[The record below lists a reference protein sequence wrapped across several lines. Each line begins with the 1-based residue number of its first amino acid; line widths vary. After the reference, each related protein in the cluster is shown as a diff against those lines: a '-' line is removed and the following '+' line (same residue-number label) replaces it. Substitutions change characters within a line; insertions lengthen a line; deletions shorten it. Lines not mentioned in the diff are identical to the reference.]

1 MKLVSSECVIL
12 KHQDFA
18 DSDLLVTF
26 LTRDKGRLKGIVKG
40 SKKITG
46 RGVGSFEPM
55 TVGTIH
61 YTEKPGSDL
70 VNIRKCDPRPPYL
83 FLQQDYRKL
92 ILAGYLA
99 DLMQIT
105 TIPATEAERFH
116 ALLSD
121 ALGRLCGDMA
131 GRDLALLRL
140 GYELDYLQLLGLQF
154 HWHACIRCGARV
166 YQRTEGRL
174 RLIRQETHQAD
185 IPAGGL
191 RCPDCRASAAGLL
204 EVSPGTLAFLAAWR
218 GGSSGS
224 TRAADGDGTQVRPT
238 RLAVHELEEILMRHL
253 VHQLERKPRSLALL
267 PPAEDWLGDG
277 G

>member
-18 DSDLLVTF
+18 ESDLLVMF

-55 TVGTIH
+55 TIGVMH
-61 YTEKPGSDL
+61 YTEKNGSDL

-92 ILAGYLA
+92 ILAGYFA

-105 TIPATEAERFH
+105 TIPAAEAERYH
-116 ALLSD
+116 ALLSA
-121 ALGRLCGDMA
+121 ALARLCSDVS
-131 GRDLALLRL
+131 GRDLVLLRL
-140 GYELDYLQLLGLQF
+140 GFELDFMHLQGLQF
-154 HWHACIRCGARV
+154 NWHACVQCGARIF
-166 YQRTEGRL
+166 QRSEGRL
-174 RLIRQETHQAD
+174 RLIRQEAHQAD
-185 IPAGGL
+185 FSAGGI
-191 RCPDCRASAAGLL
+191 RCPDCRAAASGVMD
-204 EVSPGTLAFLAAWR
+204 VSPGTLAFLAAWR
-218 GGSSGS
+218 GNTGGDP
-224 TRAADGDGTQVRPT
+224 DGAKAQPT
-238 RLAVHELEEILMRHL
+238 RLAVRELEAVLTRHL

-267 PPAEDWLGDG
+267 PPVEEWLGA
-277 G
+277 